1 MSMFVYPLFGNWVWG
16 GGWLA
21 DLGANFGLGHGHVDF
36 AGSSRR
42 AHVGGVAALAG
53 AIVLGP
59 RIGKYTKDG
68 TPMAIP
74 GHHIPM
80 ALARHV
86 DPGLRL
92 VRLQPRLDAGRH
104 RPAHRRRGRQHD
116 ARAARPARSPR

>member
-36 AGSSRR
+36 AGSSVV
-42 AHVGGVAALAG
+42 HMVGGVAALAG

-68 TPMAIP
+68 KPIAIP

-80 ALARHV
+80 AIVGTLH
-86 DPGLRL
+86 PGLRL
-92 VRLQPRLDAGRH
+92 VRLQPRLDARRH
-104 RPAHRRRGRQHD
+104 RPAHRGRRHQHHAGR
-116 ARAARPARSPR
+116 ARAARSPR